1 MTLRF
6 RNKLLTDLTF
16 PSDGRL
22 NPDSLLVVVSRAQ
35 SLKQIGLFMPLYRTN
50 SERENYV
57 KELNDVIEI
66 KGEQKDELLRI
77 EKVHD
82 QTDIKFAACKE
93 QAERRGTS
101 RAETIKF

>member
-1 MTLRF
+1 MTLHF

-16 PSDGRL
+16 PADGRL

-35 SLKQIGLFMPLYRTN
+35 SLEQIGLLLPLYRTN

-82 QTDIKFAACKE
+82 QTDIKYAACKE
-93 QAERRGTS
+93 QAERRGNS